1 MPKYTIQRPLTVW
14 VETIVEDFDT
24 LEDALEVADEN
35 FKNGDYIELDGT
47 FSIDYDRYWSQDSTG
62 EVKYA

>member
-1 MPKYTIQRPLTVW
+1 MKYTIQRPLTVW
-14 VETIVEDFDT
+14 VETVVEDFET

-47 FSIDYDRYWSQDSTG
+47 FDINYDKYWSQDETG
-62 EVKYA
+62 AVKYV

>member
-1 MPKYTIQRPLTVW
+1 MKYTIQRPLTVW

-47 FSIDYDRYWSQDSTG
+47 FDINYDKYWSQDELG
-62 EVKYA
+62 KVAYV

>member
-1 MPKYTIQRPLTVW
+1 MKYTIQRPLTVW
-14 VETIVEDFDT
+14 VETVVEDFDT

-47 FSIDYDRYWSQDSTG
+47 FDINYDKYWSQDQTG
-62 EVKYA
+62 KVAYV

>member
-1 MPKYTIQRPLTVW
+1 MKYTIQRPLTVW
-14 VETIVEDFDT
+14 VETVVEDLET

-47 FSIDYDRYWSQDSTG
+47 FDINYDKYWSQDETG
-62 EVKYA
+62 AVKYV

>member
-1 MPKYTIQRPLTVW
+1 MKYTIQRPLTVW
-14 VETIVEDFDT
+14 VETIVEDFDS

-47 FSIDYDRYWSQDSTG
+47 FDINYDKYWSQDELG
-62 EVKYA
+62 KVAYV

>member
-1 MPKYTIQRPLTVW
+1 MKYTIQRPLTVW

-35 FKNGDYIELDGT
+35 FRNGDYIELDGT
-47 FSIDYDRYWSQDSTG
+47 FDINYDKYWSQDELG
-62 EVKYA
+62 KVAYV

>member
-1 MPKYTIQRPLTVW
+1 MKYTIQRPLTVW
-14 VETIVEDFDT
+14 VETVVEDFAT

-47 FSIDYDRYWSQDSTG
+47 FDINYDKYWSQDETG
-62 EVKYA
+62 KVAYV